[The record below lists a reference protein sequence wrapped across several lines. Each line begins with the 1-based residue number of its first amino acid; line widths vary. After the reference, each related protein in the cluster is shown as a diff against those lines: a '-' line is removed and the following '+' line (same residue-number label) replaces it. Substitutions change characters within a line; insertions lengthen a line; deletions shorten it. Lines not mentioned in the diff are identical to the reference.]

1 MGKHNKRRMSY
12 LPKVAAGAAPFALL
26 LAGPA
31 TGWAATGPD
40 LPIDHDNTH
49 SFQHGLDKDL
59 KPVRTPDSVGYTAF
73 VKGFVDAMNK
83 DTYAGDLGGAKLA
96 AEQAQA
102 AKGALDT
109 AETTTAGLSGVD
121 STAYAKG
128 LLAGSESQKYAA
140 GYGQYGIAHT
150 SEEAGSAAAD
160 STRNLTVSRH
170 GAASGSEVGTAD
182 VSGSR
187 GNTEG
192 VRLGDGAA
200 LTSNR
205 QSAEVTDSRGEAFEF
220 APVAGTLDAATQE
233 AHHVVADNSMSH
245 AVNKGGNSASSDNA
259 ESLDAGANRYAG
271 FSGSKD
277 GHAHGVV
284 KGGADAKAA
293 RSSTQGVTFG
303 DLAGGTVSSDQGT
316 RGSFSGVLD
325 AERNHDGSATVV
337 TGGNGS
343 GELKQAH
350 AVGGNLGPLSAAA
363 ASAQEGSVD
372 SANGSATTVSPAGK
386 VDSTAKSL
394 TTGKFSDETSG
405 SLGIDKV
412 VTVSGSAKTS
422 AHATGGVSQSTM
434 DGKPEAPKVTHGA
447 SVKHENDLQ
456 IGLLGQKPV
465 GGGLSVDGLK
475 ITPHLD

>member
-1 MGKHNKRRMSY
+1 MGKHTKRRMSY

-40 LPIDHDNTH
+40 LPIDHHNEH
-49 SFQHGLDKDL
+49 SFQHGFDKDI
-59 KPVRTPDSVGYTAF
+59 KPIQTPDAVGYTAF

-83 DTYAGDLGGAKLA
+83 DTYTGDLGGAKVA

-102 AKGALDT
+102 AKGTADT
-109 AETTTAGLSGVD
+109 ADTTTAGLSGVD

-128 LLAGSESQKYAA
+128 LLAGSESQKYAV
-140 GYGQYGIAHT
+140 GHGPYGIAHT
-150 SEEAGSAAAD
+150 SDEAGRVAAD
-160 STRNLTVSRH
+160 GNRDLHVTPTGRV
-170 GAASGSEVGTAD
+170 SGSEVGTTDLA
-182 VSGSR
+182 GSR
-187 GNTEG
+187 ANTEG
-192 VRLGDGAA
+192 ARFGDGAA
-200 LTSNR
+200 LTSNQ
-205 QSAEVTDSRGEAFEF
+205 QSAGVTDDRGEAFEF
-220 APVAGTLDAATQE
+220 DPVAGTLDTATQE
-233 AHHVVADNSMSH
+233 AHQVVADNSMSH
-245 AVNKGGNSASSDNA
+245 AVNKGGNSVSSDNS
-259 ESLDAGANRYAG
+259 ESIGTDLDRYAG

-284 KGGADAKAA
+284 KEGANAKAA

-303 DLAGGTVSSDQGT
+303 DLAGGTVASDQGA

-325 AERNHDGSATVV
+325 AERNQDGSATVV
-337 TGGNGS
+337 AGGNGS

-372 SANGSATTVSPAGK
+372 SANHSATTVSPAGK
-386 VDSTAKSL
+386 VDSAEKSL

-412 VTVSGSAKTS
+412 VSVSGSAKTTVDT
-422 AHATGGVSQSTM
+422 AVGATQSTK
-434 DGKPEAPKVTHGA
+434 DSKPGAPEVTRDA
-447 SVKHENDLQ
+447 SVKHDNDLQ
-456 IGLLGQKPV
+456 VGLLGQKPV
-465 GGGLSVDGLK
+465 GGGVSVDGLK
-475 ITPHLD
+475 VTPHVD